1 MDAQQVQNLIQAGIP
16 DAKVTVSGGEGKF
29 EIRDYIDKKC
39 TLLPK
44 EISTTDAFPEGLM
57 PVKRHQLVYATVR
70 EQIADGSLHALTIR
84 PLTPEESEKT
94 G

>member
-1 MDAQQVQNLIQAGIP
+1 MNAQQIENLIQAGIP
-16 DAKVTVSGGEGKF
+16 DAEVTVSGGEGKF
-29 EIRDYIDKKC
+29 EA
-39 TLLPK
+39 TVV
-44 EISTTDAFPEGLM
+44 SNAFEGLM

>member
-1 MDAQQVQNLIQAGIP
+1 MDAQQIENLIQADMP
-16 DAKVTVSGGEGKF
+16 DAEVTVSGGEGKF
-29 EIRDYIDKKC
+29 EA
-39 TLLPK
+39 TVV
-44 EISTTDAFPEGLM
+44 SDAFEGLM

-84 PLTPEESEKT
+84 PLTPEESEKA

>member
-1 MDAQQVQNLIQAGIP
+1 MDAQQIENLIQTGIP
-16 DAKVTVSGGEGKF
+16 NAEVTVSGGEGKF
-29 EIRDYIDKKC
+29 EA
-39 TLLPK
+39 TVV
-44 EISTTDAFPEGLM
+44 SNAFEGLM

>member
-1 MDAQQVQNLIQAGIP
+1 MDAQQVENLIEAGIP

-29 EIRDYIDKKC
+29 EA
-39 TLLPK
+39 TVV
-44 EISTTDAFPEGLM
+44 SSAFEGLM
-57 PVKRHQLVYATVR
+57 PVKRHQLVYATVQ

-84 PLTPEESEKT
+84 PLTPEEIEKT

>member
-1 MDAQQVQNLIQAGIP
+1 VDAQQVQNLIQASIP

-29 EIRDYIDKKC
+29 EA
-39 TLLPK
+39 TVV
-44 EISTTDAFPEGLM
+44 SSAFEGLM

-70 EQIADGSLHALTIR
+70 KQIADGSLHALTIR

>member
-1 MDAQQVQNLIQAGIP
+1 MDAQQIENLIQAGIP
-16 DAKVTVSGGEGKF
+16 DAEVTVSGGEGKF
-29 EIRDYIDKKC
+29 EA
-39 TLLPK
+39 TVV
-44 EISTTDAFPEGLM
+44 SNAFEGLM

-84 PLTPEESEKT
+84 PLTPKESEKT

>member
-1 MDAQQVQNLIQAGIP
+1 MNAEQIENLIQAGIP
-16 DAKVTVSGGEGKF
+16 DAEVTVSGGEGKF
-29 EIRDYIDKKC
+29 EA
-39 TLLPK
+39 TVV
-44 EISTTDAFPEGLM
+44 SNAFEGLM
-57 PVKRHQLVYATVR
+57 SVKRHQLVYATVR

>member
-1 MDAQQVQNLIQAGIP
+1 MNAQQVKNLIQTGIS
-16 DAKVTVSGGEGKF
+16 DAEVTVSGGDGKF
-29 EIRDYIDKKC
+29 EA
-39 TLLPK
+39 TVV
-44 EISTTDAFPEGLM
+44 SNAFEGLM

-84 PLTPEESEKT
+84 PLTPEENEKA

>member
-1 MDAQQVQNLIQAGIP
+1 MDTQQIENLIQAGIP

-29 EIRDYIDKKC
+29 EA
-39 TLLPK
+39 TVV
-44 EISTTDAFPEGLM
+44 SNVFEGLM

-94 G
+94 V

>member
-1 MDAQQVQNLIQAGIP
+1 MDAQQIENLIQTGIP
-16 DAKVTVSGGEGKF
+16 DAEVTVSGGEGKF
-29 EIRDYIDKKC
+29 EA
-39 TLLPK
+39 TVV
-44 EISTTDAFPEGLM
+44 SNAFEGLM

-94 G
+94 A

>member
-1 MDAQQVQNLIQAGIP
+1 MDVQQIENLIQTGMP
-16 DAKVTVSGGEGKF
+16 DAEVTVSGGEGKF
-29 EIRDYIDKKC
+29 EA
-39 TLLPK
+39 TVV
-44 EISTTDAFPEGLM
+44 SNAFEGLM

-84 PLTPEESEKT
+84 PLTPEESGKT

>member
-1 MDAQQVQNLIQAGIP
+1 MDAQQVENLIQAGIP
-16 DAKVTVSGGEGKF
+16 DAKVAVSGSEGKF
-29 EIRDYIDKKC
+29 EA
-39 TLLPK
+39 TV
-44 EISTTDAFPEGLM
+44 ISNAFKGLM

>member
-1 MDAQQVQNLIQAGIP
+1 MDAQQIKNLIQAGMP

-29 EIRDYIDKKC
+29 EATVVSDV
-39 TLLPK
+39 
-44 EISTTDAFPEGLM
+44 FEGLM

-84 PLTPEESEKT
+84 SLTPDEHEKS

>member
-1 MDAQQVQNLIQAGIP
+1 MDAQQIENLIQAGIP
-16 DAKVTVSGGEGKF
+16 DAEVTVSGGDGKF
-29 EIRDYIDKKC
+29 EA
-39 TLLPK
+39 TVV
-44 EISTTDAFPEGLM
+44 SNAFEGLM

>member
-1 MDAQQVQNLIQAGIP
+1 MDTQQVENLIQAGIP
-16 DAKVTVSGGEGKF
+16 DAEVTVSGGEGKF
-29 EIRDYIDKKC
+29 EA
-39 TLLPK
+39 TVV
-44 EISTTDAFPEGLM
+44 SNTFEGLM

-84 PLTPEESEKT
+84 PLTPEENEKT

>member
-1 MDAQQVQNLIQAGIP
+1 MDAQQIENLIQAGMP
-16 DAKVTVSGGEGKF
+16 DAEVNVSGGEGKF
-29 EIRDYIDKKC
+29 EA
-39 TLLPK
+39 TVV
-44 EISTTDAFPEGLM
+44 SDAFEGLM

-84 PLTPEESEKT
+84 PLTPEESEKA

>member
-1 MDAQQVQNLIQAGIP
+1 MNAEQIENLIQAGMP
-16 DAKVTVSGGEGKF
+16 DAEVTVSGGEGKF
-29 EIRDYIDKKC
+29 EA
-39 TLLPK
+39 TV
-44 EISTTDAFPEGLM
+44 ISNAFKGLM

-84 PLTPEESEKT
+84 PLTPEESEKA